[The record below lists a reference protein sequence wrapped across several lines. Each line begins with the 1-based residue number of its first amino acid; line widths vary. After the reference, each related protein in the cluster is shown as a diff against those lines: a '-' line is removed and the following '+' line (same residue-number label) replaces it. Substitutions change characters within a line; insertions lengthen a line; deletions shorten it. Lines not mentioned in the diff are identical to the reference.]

1 MHKIKSQTA
10 PKIFQNKFRK
20 PAHKYPT
27 NFSTSNDSIQAC
39 RNRWRLGRAAAP
51 HPPPPPPHP
60 SRFLL
65 NSIFDELKKIVLK

>member
-20 PAHKYPT
+20 PAHKYRT

-39 RNRWRLGRAAAP
+39 TNRWRLGGTAA
-51 HPPPPPPHP
+51 PHP